1 MSAPTFGPVPAPL
14 AAYDVA
20 VETFA
25 DGTDRRCYEVY
36 NSPAPRNS
44 GVAVEAQE
52 STDGTVLLVLR
63 VDASLNDMN
72 ANDAHKLAVA
82 LVEAADTMEA
92 LADQLARAG
101 VAVLV
106 AP

>member
-14 AAYDVA
+14 AAYDV
-20 VETFA
+20 VGRETFA
-25 DGTDRRCYEVY
+25 DGTARRCYEVY

-44 GVAVEAQE
+44 GVAVEVQE
-52 STDGTVLLVLR
+52 SADGTVLLVLR
-63 VDASLNDMN
+63 VDASLNGMS

-101 VAVLV
+101 VAVL